1 MQNRKNKYRWLRWT
15 LLIMLLI
22 VSLAMIFNEQLK
34 NLTIQHISNSAY
46 HASLKDPQKSKGN
59 FDFKKVKS
67 LDVTTVAKNLSS
79 ICGIW

>member
-34 NLTIQHISNSAY
+34 NLTVQHISNSAY
-46 HASLKDPQKSKGN
+46 HASLKDPQKVRGILILRKLSHWMLLR
-59 FDFKKVKS
+59 S
-67 LDVTTVAKNLSS
+67 LRL
-79 ICGIW
+79 